1 MKNPKL
7 IPDYIE
13 RMEKELNELD
23 AKIGRIRGFAKAGR
37 LDKLTELERELLLA
51 QYSAMQSYARI
62 LKIRIG
68 FAIAKRRADA
78 ACPDQTKEGGQ
89 A

>member
-1 MKNPKL
+1 MKNTKRVLP
-7 IPDYIE
+7 YIE
-13 RMEKELNELD
+13 RIEKEINELD
-23 AKIGRIRGFAKAGR
+23 AKIGRIRGFAKAGK
-37 LDKLTELERELLLA
+37 LDKLSELERELLLA

-68 FAIAKRRADA
+68 FAIAKARAEQHDA
-78 ACPDQTKEGGQ
+78 APQEGGQ